1 MIAVRR
7 VSLAFALLAL
17 AVPAG
22 AAPSA
27 AWTLKVDPWV
37 LERLS
42 LEGGA
47 EMLVVLAD
55 QADLSGAAALH
66 GKKARGQFVFEQL
79 TAAAERSQKPVLEL
93 LKQRRLP
100 HRAYWIANMI
110 WLRADAPTVEMLALR
125 NDVLRISAN
134 PSVRGEI
141 PELEPSQPGAVP
153 TAPAAVEAS
162 LTHVGAPTLWAAGI
176 SGGTVVVAGADT
188 GYQWDHPALKNQY
201 RGWNGLAASH
211 AYNWH
216 DAIHTTG
223 SVCGA
228 DSAVP
233 CDDNNHG
240 THTMGTMVGNDGAA
254 NQIGMAPGA
263 RWIGCRNMDRGN
275 GTPTTYAEC
284 FQFFLAPTDA
294 AGQNPNPD
302 LAPDVINNS
311 WGCPVSEGCSDPLV
325 LQTVVENVRAAGIVP
340 VVSAGNSGSGCSTVN
355 TPAAT
360 YDAAFSVGATDN
372 SDVIASFSSRGTVT
386 VDGSGRLKPDISA
399 PGVSIRSSVRNNG
412 YSSSSGTS
420 MAGPHVAGLVALLIS
435 GAPCLRGDV
444 DAIEQ
449 LIIATAV
456 PRTSAQTCGGI
467 LGSDVPNAVYG
478 HGAIR
483 AVVPDPAA
491 VCGLV
496 FQDGFETGNVVRW
509 NGTP

>member
-7 VSLAFALLAL
+7 ALFAFALVSLATP
-17 AVPAG
+17 VC
-22 AAPSA
+22 AAPST

-42 LEGGA
+42 LDGQT

-55 QADLSGAAALH
+55 QADVSGAARLH
-66 GKKARGQFVFEQL
+66 GKKERGRYVFEQL
-79 TAAAERSQKPVLEL
+79 TAAAERSQKPLLEM
-93 LKQRRLP
+93 LKERNLP
-100 HRAYWIANMI
+100 HRPYWIVNMI

-125 NDVLRISAN
+125 NDVQRISAN

-141 PELEPSQPGAVP
+141 PEPERDEPGRVP
-153 TAPAAVEAS
+153 TAVEAS
-162 LTHVGAPTLWAAGI
+162 LTHVGAPTLWAAGV
-176 SGGTVVVAGADT
+176 SGGTAVVAGADT

-201 RGWNGLAASH
+201 RGWNGLAVDHS
-211 AYNWH
+211 YNWH

-228 DSAVP
+228 DSAAP

-240 THTMGTMVGNDGAA
+240 THTMGTMVGNDGAT

-263 RWIGCRNMDRGN
+263 RWIGCRNMNNGN
-275 GTPTTYAEC
+275 GTPTTYSEC
-284 FQFFLAPTDA
+284 FQYFIAPTDST
-294 AGQNPNPD
+294 GQNPNPD
-302 LAPDVINNS
+302 FAPDVINNS

-340 VVSAGNSGSGCSTVN
+340 VVSAGNSGSGCSSVN

-360 YDAAFSVGATDN
+360 YDASFTVGATNN
-372 SDVIASFSSRGTVT
+372 SDAIASFSSRGTVT

-399 PGVSIRSSVRNNG
+399 PGVSIRSSVRNSG
-412 YSSSSGTS
+412 YGSLSGTS

-449 LIIATAV
+449 LIIATSV
-456 PRTSAQTCGGI
+456 PLTSTQTCGGI
-467 LGSDVPNAVYG
+467 LGSEIPNPVFG
-478 HGAIR
+478 HGGIR

-491 VCGLV
+491 VCGLI
-496 FQDGFETGNVVRW
+496 FQDGFDAGSVVRW